1 MFIHSKRS
9 HRSIAKIEGTL
20 INTEHITYSFSVSAT
35 TAWLSNYRRAAGP
48 ALHPDGFFSST
59 QCVFSP
65 QRSGG
70 LFIEIVRHAV
80 RSGLSSWMR
89 KTCFQATMTAS
100 MTTGCNPANNRFLF
114 SFPAGVCALIF
125 KNNQI
130 KKRDF
135 LSYISMYGSQ
145 IMRASSP
152 ICSPSM

>member
-1 MFIHSKRS
+1 MRCS
-9 HRSIAKIEGTL
+9 L
-20 INTEHITYSFSVSAT
+20 N
-35 TAWLSNYRRAAGP
+35 LS
-48 ALHPDGFFSST
+48 PDGFLLST
-59 QCVFSP
+59 QCGFSP
-65 QRSGG
+65 PRSGG

-80 RSGLSSWMR
+80 RSGLSLWMR

-114 SFPAGVCALIF
+114 SFFYGSLSLIY

-135 LSYISMYGSQ
+135 LLFICMNGFQ

-152 ICSPSM
+152 ICSPSMQICFLPKKGKSLNKKFSKEKKKPSSFESLCNKDIIHPF